1 MAKIKTHDT
10 VTPERTGVI
19 NINKSVEEFIHSRI
33 AEGRSAQTVRYY
45 IQRLRLFTNWIAA
58 RGIATWDQITLPHLR
73 EYLIDLDADG
83 RTQGGVHANYRAVRA
98 LMRWVWDEYD
108 LTTRCPADK
117 WRCKN
122 RQPAPIPGITIEEVD
137 KLMTAAQLTNY
148 PERDKAFLAVLVDT
162 GLRRAEIM
170 NLTMRDVNLTDMS
183 IRVEHGKG
191 DKPRTVYFGRDTKRL
206 LRKYLNQL
214 EDVSQNDPFW
224 ISRYGEALTDHGA
237 RSMLRRLYK
246 ISGVPDYGFHAFRR
260 CFALERKR
268 NGDDALTV
276 SRALGHSSLEV
287 TKRYL
292 AFTADDDRAFAL
304 RASPMDNR
312 KRK

>member
-1 MAKIKTHDT
+1 ML
-10 VTPERTGVI
+10 
-19 NINKSVEEFIHSRI
+19 F
-33 AEGRSAQTVRYY
+33 RS
-45 IQRLRLFTNWIAA
+45 
-58 RGIATWDQITLPHLR
+58 
-73 EYLIDLDADG
+73 
-83 RTQGGVHANYRAVRA
+83 
-98 LMRWVWDEYD
+98 
-108 LTTRCPADK
+108 LTSF
-117 WRCKN
+117 
-122 RQPAPIPGITIEEVD
+122 
-137 KLMTAAQLTNY
+137 

-170 NLTMRDVNLTDMS
+170 NLTIRDVNLTDMS